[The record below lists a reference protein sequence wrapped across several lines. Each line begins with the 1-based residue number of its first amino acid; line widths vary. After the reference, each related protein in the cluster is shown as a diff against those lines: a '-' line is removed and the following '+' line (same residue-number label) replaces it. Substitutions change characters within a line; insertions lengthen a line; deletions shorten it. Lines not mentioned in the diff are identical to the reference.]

1 MEDVFTAIE
10 RGDVT
15 AVRRMTA
22 EDPGVA
28 AARHRSGVSP
38 LLYALYHGRDEIMA
52 VLRPQCDLDVFEA
65 AAVGDDTRLSQLL
78 ETSRAVNAWSSD
90 GFTALHLA
98 SFFGH
103 RGSVRVLLEHGADVA
118 AVSRNDL
125 AVQPLNSAAAGRRLD
140 VVEALLDAG
149 ADPNARSHA
158 GFAPLHAAAEHGDR
172 ELVER
177 LLERGADPSAP
188 LDDGRLAE
196 DLAREAGADKLA
208 DLLATARERARTNV
222 H

>member
-1 MEDVFTAIE
+1 M
-10 RGDVT
+10 
-15 AVRRMTA
+15 
-22 EDPGVA
+22 
-28 AARHRSGVSP
+28 
-38 LLYALYHGRDEIMA
+38 
-52 VLRPQCDLDVFEA
+52 
-65 AAVGDDTRLSQLL
+65 
-78 ETSRAVNAWSSD
+78 
-90 GFTALHLA
+90 
-98 SFFGH
+98 
-103 RGSVRVLLEHGADVA
+103 LLEHGADVA